1 MTADHVPFEGLRSA
15 RKPRRQQ
22 VTEPAVRILL
32 RVHSEVRRQNR
43 SLSESA
49 RAVSFTAAR
58 LHRHFT
64 CIFAQLF
71 FPSLH
76 TFQFRLFNS
85 YTISIEFTM
94 IVEFQMSANCC
105 V

>member
-58 LHRHFT
+58 LHRRLSCVFS
-64 CIFAQLF
+64 LF
-71 FPSLH
+71 FSSSCLPKE
-76 TFQFRLFNS
+76 R
-85 YTISIEFTM
+85 
-94 IVEFQMSANCC
+94 AA
-105 V
+105 